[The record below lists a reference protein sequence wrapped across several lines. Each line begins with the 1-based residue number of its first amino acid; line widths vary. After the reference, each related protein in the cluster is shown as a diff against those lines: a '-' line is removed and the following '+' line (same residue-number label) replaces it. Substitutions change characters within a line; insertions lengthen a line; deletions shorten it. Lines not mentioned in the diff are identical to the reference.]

1 MKVSHPRQGLV
12 IVTKGSDLDNVD
24 LAGSVIID
32 VDLSKSKINDAN
44 LTGINLSGS
53 NLSGVRMKQS
63 VLVGARLFEVNL
75 EGASMK
81 NADLTGADLS
91 YANLRSANLRGV
103 DLRGANLTGADLR
116 KANLTGASLYGAN
129 LNHAQVEETILDC
142 TSYKGACFNNVN
154 LTKSVVK
161 KEAEL
166 IKASFNYALGNRYT
180 NWCKWKDYHDAP
192 KFDWGCYGCSEDILS
207 SATSCECGIHEEEG
221 NEGVYEWAGDCP
233 FFYRT
238 PPELGKINF
247 PSSDDDVGEFFADLW
262 HLRAS
267 EYLSGTFSSENFKQ
281 VCLYGGDLG
290 VGEGVDLTG
299 ANFSGTDLEESMIYL
314 NYAIGTNFRY
324 ANLQN
329 AVFVTSESDIRG
341 ADFSFANLQNVKGFS
356 FGYEDMEGVNFSGAD
371 LRGSDVNVHNETV
384 KVSGAKVLRKDLEN
398 FSHSHG
404 DLVIYD

>member
-32 VDLSKSKINDAN
+32 ADLSKSKINDAN

-53 NLSGVRMKQS
+53 NLNGVRMKQS

-142 TSYKGACFNNVN
+142 ASYYGACFDNVN
-154 LTKSVVK
+154 LTESVVK
-161 KEAEL
+161 KEAKL

-180 NWCKWKDYHDAP
+180 NWGKWEDYHDAP
-192 KFDWGCYGCSEDILS
+192 KFDWGCYGCGEDILS

-221 NEGVYEWAGDCP
+221 NEGVYEWAGECP

-247 PSSDDDVGEFFADLW
+247 PASDDDVAEFFDGYL
-262 HLRAS
+262 HFRTNK
-267 EYLSGTFSSENFKQ
+267 YLSGNFSGESFNGICF
-281 VCLYGGDLG
+281 GRFHGD
-290 VGEGVDLTG
+290 VEEVELTG
-299 ANFSGTDLEESMIYL
+299 ANFSGADLEESLICL
-314 NYAIGTNFRY
+314 YAAVGTNFRY
-324 ANLQN
+324 ANLKN
-329 AVFVTSESDIRG
+329 ASFIGWGDIRG
-341 ADFSFANLQNVKGFS
+341 ADFSFANLQNCGFNFES
-356 FGYEDMEGVNFSGAD
+356 DPDEKMDGVNFSGAD
-371 LRGSDVNVHNETV
+371 LRGSDIYVNNETV
-384 KVSGAKVLRKDLEN
+384 KVSGAKVLRKDLEK